1 MQAIIDERLK
11 MKDINGQVTTYV
23 EKKIPFYRHWNRKDL
38 KAMIQFFA
46 DLGQLIVHQNSN
58 GKVDGVLAFQFIN
71 TPEEINSWSNDF
83 NAEGGAIVALASDS
97 KSVRRELVRSAM
109 NISGIRPWI
118 CFQRGKYDDRMRT
131 LPWALAERL
140 A

>member
-38 KAMIQFFA
+38 KAMIKFFA

-58 GKVDGVLAFQFIN
+58 GKVDGVLALQFVDKPSDIK
-71 TPEEINSWSNDF
+71 EWRNDLKSQ
-83 NAEGGAIVALASDS
+83 GVAIIVLASDD
-97 KSVRRELVRSAM
+97 KAIRGELVQNAM
-109 NISGIRPWI
+109 AISGVRSWI
-118 CFQRGKYDDRMRT
+118 CFERGKYDDRMRT
-131 LPWALAERL
+131 LPWALAERM